1 MPRAKRGNKRLQK
14 RKDLQKL
21 ASGYRGTKSKLYRS
35 MRESVQR
42 GLKFAYVG
50 RKLKKRQYRALWIVR
65 LNAAARLNGMSYS
78 QFMHGLK
85 VAAIDLDRK
94 ILSDIAIHDP
104 NAFTDLANAAK
115 KAISGKYG
123 SAYVAANPIAA
134 EKVPASKADR
144 KAEQADAPA
153 AEATPVVKAAKPKAE
168 KPAVAAPVAAPVVEA
183 AVAVP
188 VVEAAAPVV
197 AEPVTETPVVEAT
210 ASKTSDLVRISD
222 LNEEDDHKL
231 NAAGIWLCSE
241 LLEKGATKAGR
252 AEIASISGCE
262 EKSVL
267 RWVNQVDLFSRITG
281 VNEALANLLE
291 AAGVDTVVELA
302 TRVPANLT
310 AKLAETNEAE
320 KIVETVPTEA
330 EVGAWVAQAKELPR
344 VISH

>member
-123 SAYVAANPIAA
+123 SDYVAAAPIAA
-134 EKVPASKADR
+134 ETVPASKADR
-144 KAEQADAPA
+144 KAEKAAAPA
-153 AEATPVVKAAKPKAE
+153 AEATPVVKAAKLKAE
-168 KPAVAAPVAAPVVEA
+168 KAAVAAPIAA
-183 AVAVP
+183 P

-197 AEPVTETPVVEAT
+197 AEPVAKTPVVEAA

-252 AEIASISGCE
+252 AEIASASGCE

-302 TRVPANLT
+302 TRIPANLT
-310 AKLAETNEAE
+310 KKMAETNEAE
-320 KIVETVPTEA
+320 KIVETAPTEE
-330 EVGAWVAQAKELPR
+330 EVSAWVAQAKELPR